1 MSTRLYT
8 QILVELLHVFNT
20 NLIKLA
26 SLQPRSAP
34 AAAVEAPVLPPETAV
49 EAVLVSP
56 PDALLDLAAALGSS
70 NMQRGGRLEFRPSA
84 SSFRF
89 ASFADRR
96 GRMATDAQVNA
107 GRKEDKELQMSQ
119 INNLV
124 QFRLLLLVVPV
135 IRLQYCRRRLM
146 YGG

>member
-49 EAVLVSP
+49 EAVPVSP
-56 PDALLDLAAALGSS
+56 PDALLDPHP
-70 NMQRGGRLEFRPSA
+70 QP
-84 SSFRF
+84 
-89 ASFADRR
+89 
-96 GRMATDAQVNA
+96 Q
-107 GRKEDKELQMSQ
+107 
-119 INNLV
+119 
-124 QFRLLLLVVPV
+124 
-135 IRLQYCRRRLM
+135 
-146 YGG
+146 